1 MFDIGTMA
9 IQNSST
15 KGADRRNSRRISTPL
30 AARAEAVAGR
40 SLDILVAA
48 SALVFLAPVFVFVML
63 LIKFGDF
70 GPIFFGHRR
79 IGKGGRHFKCL
90 KFRTMV
96 PDAEERL
103 RILLEQDPVAQAEWE
118 ADHKLR
124 NDPRIS
130 PLGAFL
136 RKTSLDELPQL
147 VNVLRGE
154 MSIVG
159 PRPIVDGE
167 VCRYGHYFE
176 NYCGIRPGITGLWQ
190 VSGRNDVS
198 YRRRVALDVYY
209 SGNKSV
215 LLDLKIMLMTI
226 PAVLHRRGSY

>member
-9 IQNSST
+9 LQSST
-15 KGADRRNSRRISTPL
+15 SKGADQHGARRAPRPL
-30 AARAEAVAGR
+30 AARFEAIAGR
-40 SLDILVAA
+40 TVDIVVAA
-48 SALVFLAPVFVFVML
+48 SALVFLAPMFVFVML

-79 IGKGGRHFKCL
+79 IGKGGQHFKCL

-103 RILLEQDPVAQAEWE
+103 RVLLEQDPVARSEWA

-167 VCRYGHYFE
+167 VSRYGH
-176 NYCGIRPGITGLWQ
+176 
-190 VSGRNDVS
+190 
-198 YRRRVALDVYY
+198 
-209 SGNKSV
+209 
-215 LLDLKIMLMTI
+215 
-226 PAVLHRRGSY
+226 